1 MNLPLSSLRRDMWQ
15 TEDYAVS
22 PFQPRMSHDVLIDK
36 DVITVYDLPCA
47 QGLKELRGE
56 LMPVTASR
64 WPITNGSTSQNV
76 FRCDMVLEMSRVA
89 PKPEDRPHFG
99 LEWNRDGNREAEP
112 KHWKTWYE
120 KQVACLR
127 MSKTLGGEKDK
138 WQKGWSEEVWGAEM
152 RGIQRAT

>member
-1 MNLPLSSLRRDMWQ
+1 
-15 TEDYAVS
+15 
-22 PFQPRMSHDVLIDK
+22 MSHDVLIDK

-56 LMPVTASR
+56 LMPVTASK

-99 LEWNRDGNREAEP
+99 LEWDRDRNREAEP
-112 KHWKTWYE
+112 KH
-120 KQVACLR
+120 
-127 MSKTLGGEKDK
+127 
-138 WQKGWSEEVWGAEM
+138 
-152 RGIQRAT
+152 